1 MVLASWWRFVP
12 ARAGVAGLVWAGS
25 VRVGLE
31 RAGTLWFVRQDEQT
45 RTRSK
50 SFGEIATDY
59 DRFRPGPPDEV
70 VDWLLPPQA
79 VDVLELGA
87 GTGGLTRQLVGR
99 VSHVRAVEPDDRMRA
114 VLADRVPRAE
124 VVAGRAEEI
133 PADDGSFDAVI
144 VASAWHWVDEERAVP
159 EVARVLRPGGR
170 FSLLWSGPDR
180 TIDWVREIFAGGQ
193 TQSAER
199 IEAWD
204 ARRRERHTVNLGPES
219 PFTEPERRRVSWAM
233 PMTRAEILGLVGTY
247 SVAITMSATARQEHV
262 ASISRHL
269 DTQTALATDGTL
281 EMPMRCLCWRAALR

>member
-1 MVLASWWRFVP
+1 MV
-12 ARAGVAGLVWAGS
+12 RAT
-25 VRVGLE
+25 R
-31 RAGTLWFVRQDEQT
+31 RADRK
-45 RTRSK
+45 RSK

-59 DRFRPGPPDEV
+59 DRFRPGPPDEA
-70 VDWLLPPQA
+70 VDWLLPSGA

-99 VSHVRAVEPDDRMRA
+99 VRHVRAVEPDDRMRA

-124 VVAGRAEEI
+124 VVAGRAEVI
-133 PADDGSFDAVI
+133 PAEDSSFDAVM

-170 FSLLWSGPDR
+170 LSLLWSGPDR
-180 TIDWVREIFAGGQ
+180 TIDWVRAIFAGGE
-193 TQSAER
+193 TLSAER

-204 ARRRERHTVNLGPES
+204 ARRRDRHTVNLGPES
-219 PFTEPERRRVSWAM
+219 PFTDPERRRVTWVM

-247 SVAITMSATARQEHV
+247 SVAITMSAPERREHV

-269 DTQTALATDGTL
+269 DTLTALATDGTL